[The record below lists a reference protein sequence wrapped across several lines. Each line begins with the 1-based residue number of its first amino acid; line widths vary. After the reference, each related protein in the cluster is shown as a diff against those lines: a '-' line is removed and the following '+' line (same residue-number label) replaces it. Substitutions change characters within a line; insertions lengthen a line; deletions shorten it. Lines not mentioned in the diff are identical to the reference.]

1 MKTVRIR
8 SNAID
13 MLKALCAFLIVCIHI
28 PFPGIF
34 GMHIVTLA
42 RIAVPIFFM
51 ITGYFY
57 SEIIMENGENRQ
69 KRKIFRL
76 LLEANLIYL
85 LWKVLLS
92 IIWNDESLFQEVFNI
107 KYLFQF
113 LLFNESPFNGHLWY
127 LGAILYVL
135 LIVETFRRIGGEYWR
150 RVLYVATPLLL
161 IGDLLLG
168 KYSILLWGHEFPY
181 IFVRN
186 WLFVGMPYFSVG
198 MLLREKINTTNL
210 RTTPL
215 VCLTVVFSLT
225 TLTERFFLVSA
236 DVNATRDH
244 YISTTFLAVTV
255 FLLFL
260 SAYRIRKPGKLGLFM
275 AFVGRKYSTWVYI
288 IHPIFITVFAVGMR
302 KIGIYNVYQ
311 YVAPIIIYAVSIC
324 FVVVISEMADWVK
337 RFHDK
342 IIN

>member
-13 MLKALCAFLIVCIHI
+13 ILKALCAFFIVCIHI

-34 GMHIVTLA
+34 GVYIVTLA

-57 SEIIMENGENRQ
+57 SGTVIRNGEIRQ
-69 KRKIFRL
+69 IKKIFSL
-76 LLEANLIYL
+76 FLVANLIFL
-85 LWKVLLS
+85 LWKVFLA
-92 IIWNDESLFQEVFNI
+92 IIWNDKSLFQDVFSI
-107 KYLFQF
+107 KKFFQF
-113 LLFNESPFNGHLWY
+113 LIFNESPFNGHLWY

-135 LIVETFRRIGGEYWR
+135 LTVRIIRWMGGDWTR
-150 RVLYVATPLLL
+150 LLYVATPLLL

-168 KYSILLWGHEFPY
+168 KYAILLWGDEFSY

-186 WLFVGMPYFSVG
+186 WLFVGIPYFSVG
-198 MLLREKINTTNL
+198 MILREKINTSNL
-210 RTTPL
+210 RTIPL
-215 VCLTVVFSLT
+215 VCLTVLFSLT
-225 TLTERFFLVSA
+225 TITERFFLVSMGA
-236 DVNATRDH
+236 NATRDH

-260 SAYRIRKPGKLGLFM
+260 SIYRIRKPGKLGLLS
-275 AFVGRKYSTWVYI
+275 AFIGRKYSTWIYI
-288 IHPIFITVFAVGMR
+288 IHPIFIMVLAVGMR

-324 FVVVISEMADWVK
+324 FAAVISGMIDWVK
-337 RFHDK
+337 RSQGK
-342 IIN
+342 VIN

>member
-1 MKTVRIR
+1 MKTMQTR

-13 MLKALCAFLIVCIHI
+13 ILKAFCAFLIVCIHI

-51 ITGYFY
+51 ISGYFY
-57 SEIIMENGENRQ
+57 SDIITRNGEVRQ
-69 KRKIFRL
+69 IKKIFRL
-76 LLEANLIYL
+76 LLAANLIYV

-92 IIWNDESLFQEVFNI
+92 IIWNDESFFQDTFSMKN
-107 KYLFQF
+107 LFQF
-113 LLFNESPFNGHLWY
+113 LMFNESPFNGHLWY

-135 LIVETFRRIGGEYWR
+135 LIVQILRRMGGQYWTR
-150 RVLYVATPLLL
+150 ILYVATPLLL

-198 MLLREKINTTNL
+198 LILRERINRSNL
-210 RTTPL
+210 QTTPL
-215 VCLTVVFSLT
+215 VCLTVIFSFT

-236 DVNATRDH
+236 GVNATRDH

-260 SAYRIRKPGKLGLFM
+260 SIYRLREPGKLGLLL

-311 YVAPIIIYAVSIC
+311 YVAPIVIYAVSIC
-324 FVVVISEMADWVK
+324 FVVVISGMTDWAK
-337 RFHDK
+337 RSQDK
-342 IIN
+342 NIN